1 MAELRIDEVCSS
13 VVDCEHKTVPKDV
26 HGSSWAVG
34 TPAMNDGQ
42 IDFSR
47 AKRISDETYDLWTRR
62 AIPVEGDLILAREA
76 PVGLVV
82 LVPASPRVALGQ
94 RTVLLRPR
102 PDVIDSRYLHFLLM
116 SSEMQHRMHSKSEG
130 STVRHL
136 NVEDVRA
143 LPLPPLPPLA
153 EQRAIA
159 GVLGALDDKIE
170 SNRRIWRTRLA
181 ISVAMYEGLRNSAET
196 FSSLNDLYEPGLSGV
211 WGEEINING
220 ELLPTSCLRGR
231 DIEDFINGECFAAP
245 TRYVS
250 VKQIESRRFA
260 EGEIW
265 TAGSGTLGPSIL
277 MGNEIL
283 SVWEYPVTY
292 SNFVKRLVPSSRHN
306 LSAVCW
312 HSLDEWRRRGD
323 FGNFQTGTAMP
334 NLDVDAMLRGVQV
347 PDVSDED
354 ARSLTE
360 TTLFALNPGL
370 INENRRLIE
379 VRQALLPV
387 LLTGRM
393 RVKDA
398 ESMMENV

>member
-34 TPAMNDGQ
+34 TPAMNDGR

-62 AIPVEGDLILAREA
+62 VIPVKGDLILAREA

-181 ISVAMYEGLRNSAET
+181 ISVAMYESLRNSAET
-196 FSSLNDLYEPGLSGV
+196 FSSLNDLYEPGLSGI

-231 DIEDFINGECFAAP
+231 DIEDFISGECFAAP

-250 VKQIESRRFA
+250 AKQIESRRFA

-292 SNFVKRLVPSSRHN
+292 SNFVKRLVPSARHN

-354 ARSLTE
+354 ARRLTE